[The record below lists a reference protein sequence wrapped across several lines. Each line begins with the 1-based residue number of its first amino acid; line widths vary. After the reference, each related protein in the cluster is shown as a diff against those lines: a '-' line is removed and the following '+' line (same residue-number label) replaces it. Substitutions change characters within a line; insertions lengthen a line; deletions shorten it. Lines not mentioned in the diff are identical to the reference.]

1 MVLKDRI
8 NNSNWHFIKTLIFRL
23 HFPVII
29 FKEYTNKIESWTK
42 RFIVNMPGQ
51 IARPMS
57 IVRSHTRKA
66 FETRMIFR
74 ARTFCLV
81 KKKKTLDL
89 QFFSWIGKTM
99 KMLQWIPL

>member
-1 MVLKDRI
+1 
-8 NNSNWHFIKTLIFRL
+8 
-23 HFPVII
+23 
-29 FKEYTNKIESWTK
+29 
-42 RFIVNMPGQ
+42 MPGQ

-57 IVRSHTRKA
+57 IGRYHTRKA

-89 QFFSWIGKTM
+89 QFFSRIGKTM
-99 KMLQWIPL
+99 KMLQ